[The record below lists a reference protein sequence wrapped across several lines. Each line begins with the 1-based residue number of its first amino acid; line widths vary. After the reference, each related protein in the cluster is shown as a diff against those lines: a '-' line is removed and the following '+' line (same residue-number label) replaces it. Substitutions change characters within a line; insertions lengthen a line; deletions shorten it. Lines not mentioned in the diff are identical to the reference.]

1 MVQIT
6 GPQIIRT
13 LTYPDVILPADVS
26 SSGARNNI
34 STFGLT
40 IGGNL
45 GVAGNATISGTL
57 TTTNFNPGAF
67 TPSTLSVL
75 GNVTVQGRGHAWM

>member
-26 SSGARNNI
+26 SSGAGNNI
-34 STFGLT
+34 SAFGLT
-40 IGGNL
+40 MGENL
-45 GVAGNATISGTL
+45 SVAGNATISGTL
-57 TTTNFNPGAF
+57 
-67 TPSTLSVL
+67 
-75 GNVTVQGRGHAWM
+75 